1 MLHNLLALAALLI
14 AIWIACKFSKDMK
27 SPMFLTGIAIGL
39 LAICHLVKI
48 DAKGSFVFMK
58 YYNVPT
64 LNKFHLS
71 KMKYKVF
78 TYPKNK

>member
-27 SPMFLTGIAIGL
+27 SPMFWTGIAIGL

-48 DAKGSFVFMK
+48 DAKGAIVFMK
-58 YYNVPT
+58 Y
-64 LNKFHLS
+64 
-71 KMKYKVF
+71 
-78 TYPKNK
+78 